1 MAKYEVAFKVVC
13 SVYLEVEAED
23 EDDAEEIA
31 DEMMTEIDI
40 GERAENFGWE
50 FKRVTELV
58 PLLDTVYGGEE

>member
-1 MAKYEVAFKVVC
+1 MAKYEVVFNVVC
-13 SVYLEVEAED
+13 SVYLEVEADD
-23 EDDAEEIA
+23 EDDAVEIA
-31 DEMMTEIDI
+31 DDMMTEIDI